1 MPPVKPGDSSRR
13 PPFPAWAPVALLAA
27 LAFWLRVRGLPGT
40 WGSDSLTYFEA
51 CRASDPL
58 STDPRADRWL
68 AVALVRTALRLG
80 GWAPA
85 AASVP
90 GVLLSVAVV
99 PVLWL
104 ALRRRLGDAMALLPC
119 AIWTFLGLAL
129 EEVVEVSSDVMTALP
144 VAAAALGLVVAA
156 HRMERRILPLV
167 GAGLALGV
175 GATLK
180 ETTLF
185 AAVGVAAGALT
196 IGRGAARWRH
206 AAAVA
211 VPAFAVFGAGVL
223 LVNPHRIANA
233 SEYMAWD
240 PAFVPAGAAAYIR
253 RMTVE
258 IPLSLLTAT
267 QAYGLLF
274 VVSLPLLARL
284 PFRALRGDPLAA
296 ASIAG
301 LLAFDVLPISLASW
315 SLLPATRP
323 RYLLCLVPILLGAVA
338 DALRERPASKAE
350 RWISLAAAAAGFRFV
365 GESPWTM
372 IVVPI
377 GLVLT
382 AWPAL
387 PDPIGPAFADRRRL
401 GLSAAL
407 LVAATVAWARLP
419 GGPTSAEWAVAGA
432 VGAIVTTPW
441 LVGRDRGDPLP
452 YFAVG
457 ASLVLAVAM
466 TRSRFVPDEGW
477 DAWSHLPPSGRVF
490 AERIVG
496 RRLRAA
502 SAHAGADGDRVVLLD
517 ETAAP
522 PRDLAP
528 ADRVLVR
535 DLGSLAHGLRLADAC
550 RAPGSGLR
558 DTGARLGDTVIFA
571 PAPR

>member
-1 MPPVKPGDSSRR
+1 MPPVNRGAPSTRAPLAS
-13 PPFPAWAPVALLAA
+13 WAPVALLAA
-27 LAFWLRVRGLPGT
+27 LAFWVRARGLPGT

-51 CRASDPL
+51 CRAADPL

-68 AVALVRTALRLG
+68 AVALVRGALRLG

-90 GVLLSVAVV
+90 GVLLSAAVV
-99 PVLWL
+99 PVLWI
-104 ALRRRLGDAMALLPC
+104 ALRRRLGDALALLPC
-119 AIWTFLGLAL
+119 AIWAFLGLAL
-129 EEVVEVSSDVMTALP
+129 EEVVEISSDVMTVLP
-144 VAAAALGLVVAA
+144 AAAAVLGLLAA
-156 HRMERRILPLV
+156 AQRTERRLGPLA

-185 AAVGVAAGALT
+185 ATVGFAAGAFT

-211 VPAFAVFGAGVL
+211 LPALAVFGLGVL
-223 LVNPHRIANA
+223 LVNPRRLGNA

-240 PAFVPAGAAAYIR
+240 PAFVPVGAAAYLR
-253 RMTVE
+253 RMTIE
-258 IPLSLLTAT
+258 IPMSLLTAT

-274 VVSLPLLARL
+274 VVAIPLCVRL
-284 PFRALRGDPLAA
+284 PFRAMRGDPLAV
-296 ASIAG
+296 ASLAG
-301 LLAFDVLPISLASW
+301 LLAFDVVPISLSTW

-323 RYLLCLVPILLGAVA
+323 RYLLCLMPLFLAAIT
-338 DALRERPASKAE
+338 DALRERPTSQAE
-350 RWISLAAAAAGFRFV
+350 RWASLAAAALGFRFV
-365 GESPWTM
+365 GESPWTL

-377 GLVLT
+377 GLLVT

-387 PDPIGPAFADRRRL
+387 PDPIGSSIPQRRRL
-401 GLSAAL
+401 SLSAAL

-419 GGPTSAEWAVAGA
+419 AGPTSGEWAVAGV
-432 VGAIVTTPW
+432 VGALVTTPW
-441 LVGRDRGDPLP
+441 LVGRDRGDPFP

-466 TRSRFVPDEGW
+466 TRSRFVRDDGW
-477 DAWSHLPPSGRVF
+477 TAWSHLPPSGRVF

-502 SAHAGADGDRVVLLD
+502 STAAGADASRVVLLD

-522 PRDLAP
+522 PSDLGP
-528 ADRVLVR
+528 TDRVLVR
-535 DLGSLAHGLRLADAC
+535 DVGSLAHGLRLADAC

-558 DTGARLGDTVIFA
+558 EVPARLGDTVIFA
-571 PAPR
+571 RAPR